1 MGAKNET
8 AANAAG
14 EEDADDLGRLGSAN
28 IMDNLG
34 IMLFFTVV
42 LIAFV
47 IGLIIAAI
55 VLRKN
60 KKAQELFKKIKDKLF
75 WNTFIRFVIQSTL
88 SM

>member
-1 MGAKNET
+1 
-8 AANAAG
+8 
-14 EEDADDLGRLGSAN
+14 
-28 IMDNLG
+28 MDNLG

-47 IGLIIAAI
+47 IGLVIAAI